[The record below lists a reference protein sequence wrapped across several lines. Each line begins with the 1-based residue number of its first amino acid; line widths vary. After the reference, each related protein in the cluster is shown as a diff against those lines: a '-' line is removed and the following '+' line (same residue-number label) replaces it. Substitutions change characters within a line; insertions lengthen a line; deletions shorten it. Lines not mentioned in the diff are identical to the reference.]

1 MMKNTL
7 VVALIAVSAAVW
19 APGPVPGVA
28 AETGEPR
35 TDPGAALEVLPP
47 KEIKAIWH
55 FPTPVAPRP
64 PVCNATWIPVQ
75 YVQRDQEGNAHTWF
89 VYTLYYVCY

>member
-1 MMKNTL
+1 MKTML
-7 VVALIAVSAAVW
+7 ILGLIALSVAVW
-19 APGPVPGVA
+19 APGTVPGAA
-28 AETGEPR
+28 AEPREPR

-64 PVCNATWIPVQ
+64 PVCHAAWYPIQ
-75 YVQRDQEGNAHTWF
+75 YVQRDQEGNAHTWL
-89 VYTLYYVCY
+89 VYSLYYICY

>member
-1 MMKNTL
+1 
-7 VVALIAVSAAVW
+7 VGSRDG
-19 APGPVPGVA
+19 PGRSGGAQGAEDGPG
-28 AETGEPR
+28 R
-35 TDPGAALEVLPP
+35 GAGVLPP

-64 PVCNATWIPVQ
+64 PVCHAAWYPIQ

-89 VYTLYYVCY
+89 VYSLYYICY